1 MLKIYIALFWQKNP
15 RRQAEYDAL
24 NGHYMNKRT
33 AFALCAAMVWIP
45 ILGMFPGILEGVSRM
60 CSGFTG
66 IEGVHGIHFFSF
78 ANLRGGAIS
87 LAIGTFL
94 YLTVVRKLLY
104 KKERGYIAV
113 QPKLNLR
120 ESAVAKFGLRCV
132 DGLCAVVD
140 HALENRIF
148 LHAVPEA
155 VSGFAE
161 NVLDRFVEN
170 PFIMKVVPD
179 AATALTRAAAGLT
192 DGVVVLLK
200 GGLFRSRSEH
210 RHRKHSVYYAFS
222 NVMGRILNAFV
233 LLLNLTLYRN
243 RPIHIDFVYVLA
255 SRVYDRDPEFAR
267 ATRTV
272 SFGLLLFAAGLLLAL
287 VYLIV
292 L

>member
-1 MLKIYIALFWQKNP
+1 
-15 RRQAEYDAL
+15 
-24 NGHYMNKRT
+24 
-33 AFALCAAMVWIP
+33 
-45 ILGMFPGILEGVSRM
+45 
-60 CSGFTG
+60 
-66 IEGVHGIHFFSF
+66 
-78 ANLRGGAIS
+78 
-87 LAIGTFL
+87 
-94 YLTVVRKLLY
+94 
-104 KKERGYIAV
+104 
-113 QPKLNLR
+113 
-120 ESAVAKFGLRCV
+120 
-132 DGLCAVVD
+132 
-140 HALENRIF
+140 
-148 LHAVPEA
+148 
-155 VSGFAE
+155 
-161 NVLDRFVEN
+161 
-170 PFIMKVVPD
+170 MKVVPD

-255 SRVYDRDPEFAR
+255 SRVYDRDPELGR